1 MSIKTHSTELRIG
14 TAAAGTVVAKL
25 TSIKAPG
32 VTVEMEDVT
41 SHDQSGTSRQHIPTI
56 ADWGEVEVEG
66 ILVAANTAA
75 LTGKI
80 MDAPEAWSIKWPQ
93 FATPITM
100 DFSGFLTAFHPAP
113 APIAGKLSF
122 TARIKVSGDVTFGG
136 LS

>member
-1 MSIKTHSTELRIG
+1 MAVKTHSTELRIG

-32 VTVEMEDVT
+32 VTIETEDVT
-41 SHDQSGTSRQHIPTI
+41 THDQAHNFRQHIPTI
-56 ADWGEVEVEG
+56 AEYGEIEVEG
-66 ILVAANTAA
+66 NLVAANTLA

-80 MDAPEAWSIKWPQ
+80 MAAPEAWSIKFPQ
-93 FATPITM
+93 FATPITF
-100 DFSGFLTAFHPAP
+100 DFSGFLTSFEPAA

-122 TARIKVSGDVTFGG
+122 TARIKVTGNVTYGG